1 MARILLK
8 KMGSLRIDTK
18 IYEVKFLCNL
28 DKCKGG
34 CCTVYGEN
42 GAPLLSEEIPLIDA
56 DLEKFKKYM
65 LPKSIDYINRNGF
78 WVHDTDGELSVQC
91 INNRDCVFVYYD
103 ENEIAKCAIEKAYF
117 AGESNF
123 RKPISCHL
131 FPIRVNSSYV
141 YYEQFSI
148 CEPALENGEQENVEL
163 VNFVNSALE
172 RRFPPEIHK
181 LILSK
186 HKEE

>member
-1 MARILLK
+1 MARNLFKSMNSIK
-8 KMGSLRIDTK
+8 IDTQ
-18 IYEVKFLCNL
+18 IYDIKFLCNL

-42 GAPLLSEEIPLIDA
+42 GAPLLEEEIPIIQEN
-56 DLEKFKKYM
+56 LEKIKKYM
-65 LPKSIDYINRNGF
+65 QKNSIDFINRNGF
-78 WVHDTDGELSVQC
+78 WVHDSDGELSVQC

-103 ENEIAKCAIEKAYF
+103 EHKIAKCAIEKAYSR
-117 AGESNF
+117 GESNF
-123 RKPISCHL
+123 RKPVSCHL
-131 FPIRVNSSYV
+131 FPIRVSNNYI

-148 CEPALENGEQENVEL
+148 CEPALENGELENVEL
-163 VNFVNSALE
+163 VNFVKSALE